1 MECIPARNINLI
13 KKINDMKFAL
23 LSVRDG
29 YALYSNTRTGQP
41 EGHVHRPK
49 FPFITIRYD
58 TMRYDRIDEN
68 WTSVACS
75 RTHTI

>member
-13 KKINDMKFAL
+13 KEINDMKFAL

-41 EGHVHRPK
+41 KGHVHRPK

-58 TMRYDRIDEN
+58 TMRYDTTGLMKLDK
-68 WTSVACS
+68 
-75 RTHTI
+75 